1 VKNLELKFSPA
12 MWIEGVERDA
22 RWVVRESAIN
32 GFSPQSVRIADIE
45 VNGRKGRVKL
55 TVEFED

>member
-1 VKNLELKFSPA
+1 